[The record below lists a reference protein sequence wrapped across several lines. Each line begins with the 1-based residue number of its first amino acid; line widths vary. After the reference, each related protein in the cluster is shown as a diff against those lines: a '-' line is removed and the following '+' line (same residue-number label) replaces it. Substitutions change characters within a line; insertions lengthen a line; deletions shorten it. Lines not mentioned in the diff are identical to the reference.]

1 MYENDCPEKIAL
13 SQLNSKIVIIDCGSS
28 KVPDIERCLEELNA
42 ESVVYPW
49 NKLPKGIEAARGI
62 IISGNPTLITENDPE
77 PYLTKLDF
85 LKTFENPIL
94 GICFGHQIIGML
106 HGAKVT
112 IGKASRGVETLEIIN
127 SSILFNELRDEIIMG
142 QDHCEEINLPKG
154 FKLLASSP
162 TCQVEAM
169 QHKFKPIFGVQ
180 FHPEVSGVQGL
191 VLLKNFVKTCN

>member
-1 MYENDCPEKIAL
+1 L
-13 SQLNSKIVIIDCGSS
+13 SQINSKIVIIDCGSS
-28 KVPDIERCLEELNA
+28 KVQDIENCLEELNA

-49 NKLPKGIEAARGI
+49 DKLPKGIESARGI
-62 IISGNPTLITENDPE
+62 VISGNPTLILENDPQ
-77 PYLTKLDF
+77 PYLSKLDF

-106 HGAKVT
+106 HGATVSL
-112 IGKASRGVETLEIIN
+112 GKESRGVETLEIIN

-142 QDHCEEINLPKG
+142 QDHCEEINLPKD

>member
-1 MYENDCPEKIAL
+1 MNQI
-13 SQLNSKIVIIDCGSS
+13 NSKIVIIDFGSS
-28 KVPDIERCLEELNA
+28 KVSDIERCLEELNA
-42 ESVVYPW
+42 DSVVYKW
-49 NKLPKGIEAARGI
+49 DKLPKDIMDARGI
-62 IISGNPTLITENDPE
+62 ILSGNPTLITENDPQ

-85 LKTFENPIL
+85 LLTFDQPIL

-106 HGAKVT
+106 HGASCT
-112 IGKASRGVETLEIIN
+112 MGKESRGVETLEIIN

-142 QDHCEEINLPKG
+142 QDHCEEINLPKD

-162 TCQVEAM
+162 TCKVEAM

>member
-1 MYENDCPEKIAL
+1 MSNI
-13 SQLNSKIVIIDCGSS
+13 NSKIIIIDFGSS
-28 KVPDIERCLEELNA
+28 KVSDIERCLEELNA
-42 ESVVYPW
+42 ESIVYKW
-49 NKLPKGIEAARGI
+49 DKLPKNVNNARGI
-62 IISGNPTLITENDPE
+62 ILSGNPTLITDNDPQ
-77 PYLTKLDF
+77 PYLNKLEF

-106 HGAKVT
+106 YGAVCT
-112 IGKASRGVETLEIIN
+112 VGKESRGVETLEIIN
-127 SSILFNELRDEIIMG
+127 SSILFNELKDEIIMG
-142 QDHCEEINLPKG
+142 EDHCEEISLPED

-162 TCQVEAM
+162 TCEVEAM